1 MTDKTMQISFLPQ
14 DIELIKSFVYGK
26 GYLNRVTYNSKL
38 DGLYINMSKVK
49 DNYELCSDIT
59 DLIISLIKKRDLK
72 DYIWKTYTNINDNEK
87 EISVIDA
94 VGLLKQQVKA
104 LVTVIKQHDD
114 IISEQ
119 QRVLD
124 IITKS
129 DEKF

>member
-1 MTDKTMQISFLPQ
+1 M
-14 DIELIKSFVYGK
+14 
-26 GYLNRVTYNSKL
+26 
-38 DGLYINMSKVK
+38 INKQM
-49 DNYELCSDIT
+49 N
-59 DLIISLIKKRDLK
+59 
-72 DYIWKTYTNINDNEK
+72 TNKINDNEK
-87 EISVIDA
+87 EISLIEA
-94 VGLLKQQVKA
+94 VGLLQQQVKA